1 MKFAAKRLTRSDL
14 TLFDYHYK
22 TINAGKQKAIN
33 LNRDVF
39 VDLIFPAAPGHASG
53 KAAQFLVSLRV
64 FGPGGIRDVQSMSRK
79 VIAAGGRQKNWRLN
93 GETIHDPDDGS
104 YPGRYNDLQGGD
116 YALFGFEGG
125 DLPDTI
131 DMVLLSQNSGADAAV
146 LAALGNIGGPR
157 SMFSLS
163 QADLAVLAAAA
174 APDHPVYELVDPG
187 ADGVLEEAVLGSAAA
202 VRQLRRH
209 TIRRQSAEELAAAR
223 LRAQAVGRDGE
234 VLVDAFLKRL
244 VAEERIAGF
253 VWESEVNAINPWD
266 MTLTRL
272 DGSPR
277 RVEVKTTSGPHDRGI
292 HVSQAELD
300 AAVEVNAPTT
310 QIWRISDIN
319 AEGGVLRRSKNFKA
333 VARTICDL
341 WAGFGAGL
349 AVDSWTV
356 DPARL
361 EWGDPIQLRF
371 DDDPDD

>member
-22 TINAGKQKAIN
+22 TINVGKQKAIN

-39 VDLIFPAAPGHASG
+39 VDLIFPAAPGHAAG

-64 FGPGGIRDVQSMSRK
+64 FGPGGIRDVQSMTRK
-79 VIAAGGRQKNWRLN
+79 VIAAGG
-93 GETIHDPDDGS
+93 ETIHDADDGS
-104 YPGRYNDLQGGD
+104 HTGRYNDLQSGD

-131 DMVLLSQNSGADAAV
+131 DMVLLSQNSETDAAV
-146 LAALGNIGGPR
+146 LAALVNIGGPR
-157 SMFSLS
+157 TMFSLS
-163 QADLAVLAAAA
+163 DADLAVLADAA

-187 ADGVLEEAVLGSAAA
+187 ADEVLEEAVLGSAAA
-202 VRQLRRH
+202 VRQLRRR
-209 TIRRQSAEELAAAR
+209 TIRRQSAEELVAAR

-234 VLVDAFLKRL
+234 VLVDAFLKHL

-253 VWESEVNAINPWD
+253 VWESNVNAINPWD
-266 MTLTRL
+266 MTITRL

-300 AAVEVNAPTT
+300 AAIELNVPTT
-310 QIWRISDIN
+310 QIWRISDLN

-333 VARTICDL
+333 VARGICDL
-341 WAGFGAGL
+341 CADFGTGL

-361 EWGDPIQLRF
+361 EWGDAIQLRF
-371 DDDPDD
+371 DDDPED